1 MPFIEL
7 SAGASS
13 NSMQQL
19 VWTESS
25 QAGTTDG
32 RPTLKRFKEMESQE
46 NFEVQPSLYDA
57 ISVETLSEMSDS
69 DHIIGRINDPLMNF
83 YATASTEKSFKIG
96 PSVSSDALDDNLS
109 ALGVPETAAD
119 SSLGL
124 SASPLLVQNLSFSDM
139 HPSRVNQ
146 ESECHSWD
154 KTSKSC
160 EGDAD
165 SSDKIALAIRQ
176 KVISRVKDR
185 DSKASVHL
193 QKFDFPGFFLEE
205 DFILDKNRNF
215 EAPPTHNMNS
225 VLDLILNND
234 DLEIHSVQT
243 DSGIGS
249 QITQNA
255 KSSKSLLKAESS
267 AIQSS
272 ILVNRNYR
280 ENLLGGHS
288 GFVNDLRF
296 ESGNKVE
303 RLTHSTEV
311 SSATSSALSSSL
323 PLTTQAQKGILE
335 FML

>member
-13 NSMQQL
+13 NSVQQL
-19 VWTESS
+19 AWTDSS
-25 QAGTTDG
+25 QASTTDG
-32 RPTLKRFKEMESQE
+32 HPMLKRFKDE
-46 NFEVQPSLYDA
+46 NFEIQPSLYDA

-69 DHIIGRINDPLMNF
+69 DHIIERINDPLMNF
-83 YATASTEKSFKIG
+83 YATASTERSFKIG
-96 PSVSSDALDDNLS
+96 PSVSSETLDDNLS
-109 ALGVPETAAD
+109 ALGVPETPTD
-119 SSLGL
+119 SSLVL
-124 SASPLLVQNLSFSDM
+124 SASPLPVQNLSFSDM
-139 HPSRVNQ
+139 HSSRVNQ
-146 ESECHSWD
+146 ESECDSWD

-185 DSKASVHL
+185 DSKASGHL
-193 QKFDFPGFFLEE
+193 QKFDLPGIFLE
-205 DFILDKNRNF
+205 DDLILDRNRNF
-215 EAPPTHNMNS
+215 EAPSTNKMNS

-255 KSSKSLLKAESS
+255 KSKNLLKAENS

-272 ILVNRNYR
+272 LLVNRNYR
-280 ENLLGGHS
+280 ENLPGDHS
-288 GFVNDLRF
+288 GFVNDLRLD
-296 ESGNKVE
+296 SGNKLE

-311 SSATSSALSSSL
+311 SSVTLSALSSSL
-323 PLTTQAQKGILE
+323 PLTTQTQKGIKDIE
-335 FML
+335 FC